1 MEIQY
6 SADQRIY
13 NFQNTKYFTKYCQPI
28 WHLSNIIYLEWL
40 YEGVEEDP
48 DADAA
53 AEKLDQPRCSE
64 QLEETDLDEL
74 GDIHDA
80 PNHGDEVKRVPGVF
94 EVVLN
99 TIVN

>member
-13 NFQNTKYFTKYCQPI
+13 NFQNITR
-28 WHLSNIIYLEWL
+28 NIVNQFDIYLVISIYLEWL
-40 YEGVEEDP
+40 YEGVEKDP

-53 AEKLDQPRCSE
+53 AEKLDESGGSE
-64 QLEETDLDEL
+64 QLEEADLDEL

-80 PNHGDEVKRVPGVF
+80 PDHGDEVERVPGVF